1 MGEGRSYSRAMTLCS
16 LVLAAL
22 ITIGVSESAAAQTQA
37 QVQTASAATI
47 DWVARACT
55 PETAFGLRF
64 GERADDPGHR
74 VLDDALQPFTGLSFR
89 STERSRRVFLV
100 ETTGMF
106 RLAPGST
113 QSDPV
118 AGRQLF
124 EAVDARIRELGTF
137 SSRESVI
144 DEDGDID
151 ITYSRPTARP
161 ESRVVLEVAFMLGG
175 VWMTCR
181 DLELVDLQFREVFQ

>member
-1 MGEGRSYSRAMTLCS
+1 MYRS
-16 LVLAAL
+16 LVLAAVV
-22 ITIGVSESAAAQTQA
+22 TMMGSAPAAAQTPASAQTQA
-37 QVQTASAATI
+37 QLQTASAATI

-55 PETAFGLRF
+55 PQTAFGLRF
-64 GERADDPGHR
+64 GERAAETGRRVFDDS
-74 VLDDALQPFTGLSFR
+74 LQPFTGLSFR
-89 STERSRRVFLV
+89 STERSNRVFLV

-124 EAVDARIRELGTF
+124 EAVDARIMELGAF
-137 SSRESVI
+137 SSRERVI

-161 ESRVVLEVAFMLGG
+161 DSRVVLEVTFMLGG
-175 VWMTCR
+175 VWMTCK
-181 DLELVDLQFREVFQ
+181 DLALVDLQFEEVFR